1 EQYFKSEAA
10 GFELPSMIEIGAAYS
25 GRVQE
30 NMTYCVSGSYTNNN
44 LYVDEYHVG
53 GEYGITLSGVSLFA
67 RGGYGVTRVLHRLPE
82 RLLAETAKLHCGF
95 SDLTA
100 LSAFLRERCGLVSL
114 HGPMVAADLAAP
126 LDAWTAPFFP
136 AMLEGRGPGRLE
148 VPSAELVVPGRAE
161 GPLVGGCLSLLAA
174 LCGTPWDYDYD
185 EALLFLEEV
194 GEEAYRVDR
203 MLGTLVSSGRWGRL
217 AGIIVGSM
225 TRVTFGGSEDPDR
238 LRQLLCDRL
247 APLGVPVA
255 LGLPFGHGG
264 ANVPL
269 PVGARASW
277 DGEARTLAVAAFRQT
292 GARRLTAKA
301 ARDEEKR
308 DPGGSASDWARWFSD
323 PRNRIG

>member
-1 EQYFKSEAA
+1 VAALSGPVRPESLDAGVAALERFGYRVRVARNVLETEPLLGLAGGDEA
-10 GFELPSMIEIGAAYS
+10 
-25 GRVQE
+25 R
-30 NMTYCVSGSYTNNN
+30 VSG
-44 LYVDEYHVG
+44 YVELVADPEV
-53 GEYGITLSGVSLFA
+53 EAVLFA

-185 EALLFLEEV
+185 GALLFLEEV

-217 AGIIVGSM
+217 AGIIMGSM
-225 TRVTFGGSEDPDR
+225 TRVTFGGNEDPDR

-247 APLGVPVA
+247 APLGVPIA

-277 DGEARTLAVAAFRQT
+277 DGEARTLAF
-292 GARRLTAKA
+292 
-301 ARDEEKR
+301 EE
-308 DPGGSASDWARWFSD
+308 DFLS
-323 PRNRIG
+323 

>member
-1 EQYFKSEAA
+1 MRGSLRRPRRLRPGSLVGVAALSGPVRPESLDAGVAALERFGYRVRVARNVLETEPLLGLAGDDEA
-10 GFELPSMIEIGAAYS
+10 
-25 GRVQE
+25 R
-30 NMTYCVSGSYTNNN
+30 VSG
-44 LYVDEYHVG
+44 YVALVEDPDVEA
-53 GEYGITLSGVSLFA
+53 ILFA

-82 RLLAETAKLHCGF
+82 RLLAETEKLHCGF

-114 HGPMVAADLAAP
+114 HGPMVASDLAAP

-148 VPSAELVVPGRAE
+148 VPSTELLVPGRAE

-174 LCGTPWDYDYD
+174 LCGTPWDFDYD
-185 EALLFLEEV
+185 GALLFVEEV

-203 MLGTLVSSGRWGRL
+203 MLGTLVSSGRWSRL

-225 TRVTFGGSEDPDR
+225 TRVTFGGNEDPER
-238 LRQLLCDRL
+238 LRQLLRDRL

-255 LGLPFGHGG
+255 LGLPIGHGG

-277 DGEARTLAVAAFRQT
+277 DGEARTLAF
-292 GARRLTAKA
+292 
-301 ARDEEKR
+301 EEEFL
-308 DPGGSASDWARWFSD
+308 S
-323 PRNRIG
+323 

>member
-1 EQYFKSEAA
+1 MSVPLRRPRRLRPGSLVGVAALSGPVRPESLDAGVAALERFGYRVRVARNVLGSEPLLGLA
-10 GFELPSMIEIGAAYS
+10 GDDEA
-25 GRVQE
+25 R
-30 NMTYCVSGSYTNNN
+30 VSG
-44 LYVDEYHVG
+44 YVDLVEDPEV
-53 GEYGITLSGVSLFA
+53 EAILFA

-100 LSAFLRERCGLVSL
+100 LSAFLRERCGLGSI

-126 LDAWTAPFFP
+126 LDARTARFFP
-136 AMLEGRGPGRLE
+136 AVLEGRGPDRLE
-148 VPSAELVVPGRAE
+148 VPSAELLVPGRAE

-174 LCGTPWDYDYD
+174 LCGTPWDYDYAG
-185 EALLFLEEV
+185 ALLFLEEV

-203 MLGTLVSSGRWGRL
+203 MLGTLVSSGQLSRL

-238 LRQLLCDRL
+238 LRQLLRDRL

-277 DGEARTLAVAAFRQT
+277 DGEARTLAF
-292 GARRLTAKA
+292 
-301 ARDEEKR
+301 EEEFL
-308 DPGGSASDWARWFSD
+308 S
-323 PRNRIG
+323 

>member
-1 EQYFKSEAA
+1 
-10 GFELPSMIEIGAAYS
+10 
-25 GRVQE
+25 
-30 NMTYCVSGSYTNNN
+30 VSG
-44 LYVDEYHVG
+44 YVELVADPEV
-53 GEYGITLSGVSLFA
+53 EAVLFA

-136 AMLEGRGPGRLE
+136 AMLEGRGPGRLV

-185 EALLFLEEV
+185 GALLFLEEV

-225 TRVTFGGSEDPDR
+225 TRVTFGGGEDPER

-277 DGEARTLAVAAFRQT
+277 DGEARTLAF
-292 GARRLTAKA
+292 
-301 ARDEEKR
+301 EEEFL
-308 DPGGSASDWARWFSD
+308 S
-323 PRNRIG
+323 

>member
-1 EQYFKSEAA
+1 MSALLRRPRRLRPGSLVGVAALSGPVRPESLDAGVAALERFGYRVRVARNVLETEPLLGLAGGDEA
-10 GFELPSMIEIGAAYS
+10 
-25 GRVQE
+25 R
-30 NMTYCVSGSYTNNN
+30 VSG
-44 LYVDEYHVG
+44 YVELVADPEV
-53 GEYGITLSGVSLFA
+53 EAVLFA

-136 AMLEGRGPGRLE
+136 AMLEGRGPGRLV

-161 GPLVGGCLSLLAA
+161 GPLLGGCLSLLAA

-185 EALLFLEEV
+185 GALLFLEEV

-277 DGEARTLAVAAFRQT
+277 DGEARTLAF
-292 GARRLTAKA
+292 
-301 ARDEEKR
+301 EEEFL
-308 DPGGSASDWARWFSD
+308 S
-323 PRNRIG
+323 